1 MPGWATRSSICV
13 MVSRSMRSPRAAAME
28 MRGDHAGR
36 FPFMR
41 PEEREVAHLA
51 DFMEANP
58 LNADRRVLFALIKAL
73 DLDHDAR
80 LKLALATVG
89 DPDARII
96 VELAFADMQTTF
108 ARSEERR
115 VGKECVSS
123 CQHGG

>member
-1 MPGWATRSSICV
+1 MSAAVVKLPTAARRQVPQRWNKHT
-13 MVSRSMRSPRAAAME
+13 RAAAME
-28 MRGDHAGR
+28 LRGNHAGR
-36 FPFMR
+36 FPHMR

-89 DPDARII
+89 DPDARNI
-96 VELAFADMQTTF
+96 VELAFADERTTF
-108 ARSEERR
+108 AISSVLRR
-115 VGKECVSS
+115 RGLL
-123 CQHGG
+123 